1 MSKKNENIS
10 EEISVNAIMD
20 QPESVFDLIN
30 KYGTYEIKPTADTEN
45 ELPQIAQGPFT
56 KTKIKTKNSK
66 K

>member
-30 KYGTYEIKPTADTEN
+30 KYGTYQVQPTADTEN
-45 ELPQIAQGPFT
+45 EFPHIAQGPFT
-56 KTKIKTKNSK
+56 KTKSSK